1 MRGRRLPWQAIPAAA
16 LAASQLGHL
25 LVYALRLGPEGIAA
39 SGSGAHGYFPSLATA
54 LAGGAGG
61 LFLAALA
68 VLAAARILAA
78 RGAGTRVFE
87 RPPALDLTAVLFAGQ
102 LAIFTLQET
111 AEAVLTGRAAPSAGD
126 LLLWG
131 TLGQL
136 PLAAIAGLALSW
148 LTAHFRRALS
158 DLSKSRASARPAPA
172 TRLRPPS
179 PLSLT
184 PATVPAWSPGRTL
197 PRRGPPQPPPS
208 PI

>member
-16 LAASQLGHL
+16 LAGSQLGHL
-25 LVYALRLGPEGIAA
+25 LVYTLRLGPEGLAA
-39 SGSGAHGYFPSLATA
+39 SGSGAHAYFPSLATA
-54 LAGGAGG
+54 VAGGAGG

-68 VLAAARILAA
+68 VLAAARIVGA
-78 RGAGTRVFE
+78 RGAGMRIFE

-102 LAIFTLQET
+102 LGLFTLQET
-111 AEAVLTGRAAPSAGD
+111 AEAALTGRAAPSAGD

-136 PLAAIAGLALSW
+136 PIAAIAGLALSW
-148 LTAHFRRALS
+148 LTAQFRRALS
-158 DLSKSRASARPAPA
+158 DLSTARASARLAPA
-172 TRLRPPS
+172 RRLGPAT

-184 PATVPAWSPGRTL
+184 PAPVPAWSPGRTL
-197 PRRGPPQPPPS
+197 RRRGPPQPPPW